1 MLKIKTILIEVFSYL
16 PFAWAYARSSKK
28 VIYRE
33 HRFGMVWE
41 YLNPLIQMAIW
52 GLVFG
57 LLRSRSGVVVG
68 GNHVPFIPWML
79 LGMTTWGFMN
89 GAIARAGGSV
99 RKKKHLFSKLK
110 FPLSVFPAISIANRL
125 SSYFVLLTISI
136 VVILLSGIFPNVHW
150 LAFFYYLIAM
160 LLFVYFFALFNS
172 NIILRF
178 PDYQNILKPIMRL
191 FFFFSGPVW
200 RIDNMQEIPNWF
212 VRLMDLTPFSYI
224 ITGLRHTF
232 FANSVFRENWLITTI
247 AFWIV
252 TLILAIIGTHYHFK
266 LRSEIE

>member
-1 MLKIKTILIEVFSYL
+1 MLKIKTILSEVLSYL
-16 PFAWAYARSSKK
+16 HFAWTYARLNKK
-28 VIYRE
+28 IVYRE
-33 HRFGMVWE
+33 HRFGMIWE

-57 LLRSRSGVVVG
+57 ILRNRSGVNVG
-68 GNHVPFIPWML
+68 GNLIPFIPWML
-79 LGMTTWGFMN
+79 IGMTAWGFMSS
-89 GAIARAGGSV
+89 AVTRAGGSI

-110 FPLSVFPAISIANRL
+110 FPLSIFPAISIANRL
-125 SSYFVLLTISI
+125 SSYFVLLAISI
-136 VVILLSGIFPNVHW
+136 LVVLISGISPSIHW
-150 LAFFYYLIAM
+150 LAFTYYLMAM

-191 FFFFSGPVW
+191 LFFFSGPIW
-200 RIDNMQEIPNWF
+200 RINNMQGIPNWF

-232 FANSVFRENWLITTI
+232 FANSVFREEWLITTI
-247 AFWIV
+247 AFWLI
-252 TLILAIIGTHYHFK
+252 TLLLALISTHYHFK
-266 LRSEIE
+266 LRSQIE